1 MEAKNILHI
10 ANIAMIDFSE
20 EELAGFEKNF
30 NETMQLIDE
39 IKEIDTNG
47 EITFQVN
54 DTVNNLRKDEVKESL
69 SQEDAVSNA
78 KEEKYG
84 YFNIVKF
91 VD

>member
-10 ANIAMIDFSE
+10 ADIAMIDFSE
-20 EELAGFEKNF
+20 EELAGFEKDF

-54 DTVNNLRKDEVKESL
+54 DTVNNLRKDEVEESL